1 MSDLPHPD
9 AEIERALVVMAHPDD
24 VDFGA
29 AGTVCGWTAAG
40 IHVTYCLVTDGQ
52 AGGFDPSIS
61 RTDMA
66 QMRRREQ
73 TAAAALVG
81 VTDLHFL
88 GYIDGSVQM
97 SQDLRRDISRVIR
110 QVKPQR
116 MLIQSP
122 DRNYARIG
130 ISHPDH
136 LAAGAT
142 ALAAIYPDA
151 RNPFAHPELLHD
163 EGLEPWSV
171 PETWLMGSPTPNHWV
186 DITEHLDTKF
196 AAIESHA
203 TQLPEPGAMRER
215 LTQALAMQAAAAG
228 LPEGHYAEA
237 FQVIDTR

>member
-1 MSDLPHPD
+1 
-9 AEIERALVVMAHPDD
+9 
-24 VDFGA
+24 
-29 AGTVCGWTAAG
+29 
-40 IHVTYCLVTDGQ
+40 
-52 AGGFDPSIS
+52 
-61 RTDMA
+61 MA

-122 DRNYARIG
+122 DRNYMRIG

-151 RNPFAHPELLHD
+151 RNPFAHPELLAD
-163 EGLEPWSV
+163 EALEPWSV

-186 DITEHLDTKF
+186 DVTEHLETKF
-196 AAIESHA
+196 AAIESHR
-203 TQLPEPGAMRER
+203 TQLPEPHAMRER
-215 LTQALAMQAAAAG
+215 LTQSLAMQATNAG
-228 LPEGHYAEA
+228 LPEGRYAEA